1 MSNIELFI
9 IGIIIYLLGVFNGY
23 AIGYAKAVNER
34 IEDER

>member
-9 IGIIIYLLGVFNGY
+9 IGLILFLLGVFNGY

-34 IEDER
+34 IDDER